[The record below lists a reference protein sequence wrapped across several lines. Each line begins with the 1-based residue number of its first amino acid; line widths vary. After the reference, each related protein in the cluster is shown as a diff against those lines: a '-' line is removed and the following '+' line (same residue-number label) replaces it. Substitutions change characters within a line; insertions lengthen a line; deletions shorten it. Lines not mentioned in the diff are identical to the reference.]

1 VDRLCWIVPRD
12 SLRLQAEEAFADPA
26 WRSALDH
33 GVSVRAADNSPDLCR
48 GLQGYITTYQGIAA
62 QPDLHLTEHRRH
74 RYLLVVDEVHHLP
87 SLAET
92 DPLAPDDEAAW
103 SRAILPLLE
112 AARIRLLLSG
122 TLERAD
128 GKAVL
133 WLPYKPGQVAR
144 TREVDLDAPGW
155 AVVGYSR
162 AQALAEKAVL
172 PVDFGALDG
181 EAEWLD
187 EERRRLGPH
196 RISGPAEVARP
207 ALFTALRTGF
217 ARDLLRRAFAATRD
231 LRATR
236 RERLGIPPGD
246 TAMGLGKLLVVAPD
260 QANARKYLDWLRAWV
275 PRSQAEHTVRIATAD
290 ERDAHATLAAF
301 RLRPE
306 PSILVTC
313 AMAYEGLDAPSVA
326 VCAALTHIRSRA
338 WLEQM
343 IARATRVDP
352 AAGPYQ
358 DQTALVLHPDDLLFR
373 RFRERIEREQGT
385 LARYRKPRRQG
396 ELPIDDGRERAE
408 PIVPL
413 ASNATALRWA
423 RLAPGPDFAAARSEQ
438 VLNRQADLLE
448 VPSRREREMR
458 MQLGRMVAAQVI
470 EDEGMLRIPKGAGAH
485 HAYSAALKRVMRKGR
500 AEMSLAELEAAI
512 AWLERNRISD
522 HLHLLQGDAKYAWT
536 ARQRRL
542 DLGSAGRPSRGAR
555 TAGPAA

>member
-1 VDRLCWIVPRD
+1 
-12 SLRLQAEEAFADPA
+12 
-26 WRSALDH
+26 
-33 GVSVRAADNSPDLCR
+33 
-48 GLQGYITTYQGIAA
+48 
-62 QPDLHLTEHRRH
+62 
-74 RYLLVVDEVHHLP
+74 
-87 SLAET
+87 
-92 DPLAPDDEAAW
+92 
-103 SRAILPLLE
+103 
-112 AARIRLLLSG
+112 
-122 TLERAD
+122 
-128 GKAVL
+128 
-133 WLPYKPGQVAR
+133 
-144 TREVDLDAPGW
+144 
-155 AVVGYSR
+155 
-162 AQALAEKAVL
+162 
-172 PVDFGALDG
+172 
-181 EAEWLD
+181 
-187 EERRRLGPH
+187 
-196 RISGPAEVARP
+196 
-207 ALFTALRTGF
+207 
-217 ARDLLRRAFAATRD
+217 
-231 LRATR
+231 
-236 RERLGIPPGD
+236 
-246 TAMGLGKLLVVAPD
+246 MGLGKLLVVAPD

-275 PRSQAEHTVRIATAD
+275 PRGQAEQALRIATAD
-290 ERDAHATLAAF
+290 ERDAHETLAAF

-358 DQTALVLHPDDLLFR
+358 NQTALVLHPDDLLFR

-438 VLNRQADLLE
+438 VLNRQPDLLE

-458 MQLGRMVAAQVI
+458 MQVGRMVAAQVI
-470 EDEGMLRIPKGAGAH
+470 EDEGMLRIPRGGGAH

-512 AWLERNRISD
+512 AWLERNRIAD
-522 HLHLLQGDAKYAWT
+522 HLHLLQGDAKYGRT

-542 DLGSAGRPSRGAR
+542 DFGLGGRPTKSARVDSR
-555 TAGPAA
+555 TT